1 MPDGLPLYTE
11 GASTFAG
18 QVDALFW
25 TWVAISAFFSLLIA
39 GAIFVFFIRYQRR
52 KRGEIGSTDEPSM
65 VLEIAWSVIPL
76 VIVLAMFGWGT
87 KVFFT
92 QSRPP
97 ADAVEYF
104 ATGKQWMWKI
114 QHPSGRRE
122 INELH
127 VPVGRPIKLTMISED
142 VIHSFFVPAFRT
154 KADVLPGRYTTVWF
168 EATKPGEYHLFC
180 AEYCGTE
187 HSLMG
192 GTVYVMEPDA
202 YEAWL
207 AQEVVPGGGAAAS
220 GEALFAALACDTCHR
235 EGSRARGPSLTG
247 VYGSRVELADG
258 ATTVADETY
267 LRESILNPQAK
278 VVRGF
283 QPLMPTFQGQ
293 LSEDQLLQLIQHIK
307 SLGAQGGQAGGQA
320 GGEAGGPAT
329 GGGAP

>member
-11 GASTFAG
+11 GASTIAG
-18 QVDALFW
+18 SVDALFW

-39 GAIFVFFIRYQRR
+39 VAIFVFFIRYQRR
-52 KRGEIGSTDEPSM
+52 KRGEIGSEDEGSM
-65 VLEIAWSVIPL
+65 ALEIVWSAIPL

-127 VPVGRPIKLTMISED
+127 VPVGRPVKLTMISED
-142 VIHSFFVPAFRT
+142 VIHSFFVPAFRV
-154 KADVLPGRYTTVWF
+154 KADVLPGRYTTLWF

-192 GTVYVMEPDA
+192 GTVYVMEPDE

-207 AQEVVPGGGAAAS
+207 AQEPIPGGGAAAS
-220 GEALFAALACDTCHR
+220 GEELFAALACETCHR
-235 EGSRARGPSLTG
+235 EGSRARGPNLAG
-247 VYGSRVELADG
+247 VYGSTVELADG
-258 ATTVADETY
+258 STVVADETY

-278 VVRGF
+278 VVRGY
-283 QPLMPTFQGQ
+283 QPLMPTFAGQ
-293 LSEDQLLQLIQHIK
+293 VSEDQLLQLIQFIK
-307 SLGAQGGQAGGQA
+307 SQGTGS
-320 GGEAGGPAT
+320 GEAGGGAAGGDVT